1 MNLKSGGV
9 MKQGNITFLIHRTLA
24 GSNTEEKVVMMMKRR
39 ILIERGEYNE
49 ESNLYYSN
57 GVITN
62 NVRMQCRVFLGG
74 AMCMVRQYS
83 NETD

>member
-1 MNLKSGGV
+1 MFREQELYRNRKTLK
-9 MKQGNITFLIHRTLA
+9 K
-24 GSNTEEKVVMMMKRR
+24 K
-39 ILIERGEYNE
+39 GEYNE

-74 AMCMVRQYS
+74 TMCMVQQFP